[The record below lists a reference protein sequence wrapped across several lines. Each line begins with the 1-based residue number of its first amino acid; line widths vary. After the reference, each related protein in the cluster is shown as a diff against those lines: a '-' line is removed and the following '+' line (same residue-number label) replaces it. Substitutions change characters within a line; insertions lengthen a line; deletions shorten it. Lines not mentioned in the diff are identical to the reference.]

1 MTQEEMKK
9 FLASLNKN
17 IKGSISD
24 KEMSIFQKTTPKNPK
39 DIDLKFIAEKTG
51 AAVSEEELKMMKK
64 MLNKR

>member
-17 IKGSISD
+17 IKGSISE
-24 KEMSIFQKTTPKNPK
+24 KEMSIFQKITPKDK